1 MVPHLRSAKHITYF
15 LSRFLN
21 DIVIVSL
28 IGILLNSQMHN
39 LRILKNYHPMG
50 DPMTKGEGKLIDLL
64 SLLFP
69 YIGSL
74 EIHFRC
80 FYGKTGKLKQVLTC
94 STSQLQIHLCSVFL
108 PSLFTWPSLHFLGC
122 HSPSEVWQLK
132 FLVQALLSTFLFIQV
147 VTLHFFH

>member
-80 FYGKTGKLKQVLTC
+80 FYGKTGKLKQVLT
-94 STSQLQIHLCSVFL
+94 SLVALVNFKSIFALCSFL
-108 PSLFTWPSLHFLGC
+108 PCLPGLLFTSLDVT
-122 HSPSEVWQLK
+122 PPVK
-132 FLVQALLSTFLFIQV
+132 FDNLNFWFRLYFLLSCLSK
-147 VTLHFFH
+147 

>member
-80 FYGKTGKLKQVLTC
+80 FYGQTGKLKQVALVNFKCIFALC
-94 STSQLQIHLCSVFL
+94 SFLPCSVFL
-108 PSLFTWPSLHFLGC
+108 LFPEEKRPSLHLLGC
-122 HSPSEVWQLK
+122 HSHSEV
-132 FLVQALLSTFLFIQV
+132 
-147 VTLHFFH
+147 